1 MTGNDTKGRI
11 HSDRSVGGWVEN
23 DGLRFPCV
31 WRPIVTSM
39 KMPTRSR
46 VNTALPFHSLGSF
59 EVFPLINL
67 QPNFRRHF
75 VVLFYLLLHVKDNVA
90 IYKTNF
96 PIYPLV

>member
-39 KMPTRSR
+39 KMPARSR
-46 VNTALPFHSLGSF
+46 VDTALPFHLLGSF

-75 VVLFYLLLHVKDNVA
+75 LVLFYLLLHVKDNVA